1 MPLIPGGVGFNVGV
15 GGAAAFGGVALIHAP
30 DAAQSL
36 ALYLFAPL
44 VEQHEA
50 LDWELRA
57 TERAAA
63 VAGVADTHA
72 VRDIYADNAETS
84 GLRISLLEPS
94 GAAGNAWSFHRGVN
108 AGNLRFERV
117 ADLRVVRL
125 AGEIFNNAT
134 TFGQLLAAAN
144 AADFISAAYFGGAVD
159 ATTVISSAILIPG
172 DGGNFHGGVDGSPAV
187 LEEAISA
194 TVDAENEAVVLHIR
208 ATDTAGDIKA
218 VVDAVEGLGS
228 DYRGIVAGAVASR
241 VLPWTEDFTL
251 VTVVGGP
258 EGPAGMLTAASRQE
272 VEAARD
278 AARLAAMGAEASAV
292 SAGNAR
298 DEAGVDANTAR
309 LAKEAAA
316 NSSVTAEGYRDGAQV
331 SGVQATAQATLA
343 GTHAGE
349 ADADRIAAEAAR
361 VAAEAARDQAQ
372 AQSGFT
378 DALTN
383 AVTDNVETGITAD
396 VSDAGKLDLVVTGT
410 SPVLTHQR
418 YAALT
423 LAHVTVAADFVDA
436 DNSASSD
443 SDDIQLPIFA
453 ENRFLTFTHRDDLPD
468 PVFIGVKN
476 GQNQI
481 GGFIKL
487 AARLGVPPGADAV
500 QQAQWQHVDG
510 NGEPEVVYPVLSGT
524 VWTIR

>member
-1 MPLIPGGVGFNVGV
+1 MGFGDRGGIGGDASF
-15 GGAAAFGGVALIHAP
+15 GGAAPIHAP

-36 ALYLFAPL
+36 LVYLFAPL
-44 VEQHEA
+44 VREHEV

-57 TERAAA
+57 TERTAA
-63 VAGVADTHA
+63 VAGVADTPA
-72 VRDIYADNAETS
+72 VRDIYANNAETA
-84 GLRISLLEPS
+84 GLRISLLDPA
-94 GAAGNAWSFHRGVN
+94 GAAGNAWSFLRGVN
-108 AGNLRFERV
+108 AGALRFERV
-117 ADLRVVRL
+117 ADLQIVRL

-134 TFGQLLAAAN
+134 TFGQILAAVN
-144 AADFISAAYFGGAVD
+144 AVDFVSAEYFGGTVD

-172 DGGNFHGGVDGSPAV
+172 AGGNFHGGVDGTPAV
-187 LEEAISA
+187 AEEAINA
-194 TVDAENEAVVLHIR
+194 TADTDNRAVLLRIR
-208 ATDTAGDIKA
+208 ATDTVGDIKP

-228 DYRGIVAGAVASR
+228 DYQGGIVDAAIASR
-241 VLPWTEDFTL
+241 ALPWTEPFSL

-258 EGPAGMLTAASRQE
+258 AGPQGMLTPADRQT

-278 AARLAAMGAEASAV
+278 AARA
-292 SAGNAR
+292 AR
-298 DEAGVDANTAR
+298 DEAVTAQG
-309 LAKEAAA
+309 ASEAARDA
-316 NSSVTAEGYRDGAQV
+316 SLVARDASVAAQGESEAASNQADFARNAAAAQAV
-331 SGVQATAQATLA
+331 AAQASNVQAAASA
-343 GTHAGE
+343 DA

-361 VAAEAARDQAQ
+361 VAAESARDAAA

-378 DALTN
+378 EALRS
-383 AVTDNVETGITAD
+383 AVSDNTETGIEASVDAD
-396 VSDAGKLDLVVTGT
+396 GKLNLVVTGGGAT
-410 SPVLTHQR
+410 PVLTHQR

-423 LAHVTVAADFVDA
+423 LAHETVAADFVDA

-443 SDDIQLPIFA
+443 SNDIQLPIFG
-453 ENRFLTFTHRDDLPD
+453 ENRFLTFTHRDNLPD

-487 AARLGVPPGADAV
+487 AVRLDIPPGAGAV